1 MKELLDK
8 LSSYNIFNYLLP
20 GILFSVLASK
30 TTELNLI
37 QIDII
42 LGVFVY
48 YFIGLIISRIGSL
61 IIEPILKKINFVKFA
76 DYNDFVKVSAKDKK
90 LEVLSESNNMYR
102 TFIATFLLLAL
113 LKLYFLLANKWL
125 FISDWSVWIL
135 IVLLITMFL
144 FSYRKQT
151 NYITSRI
158 NSQKSSNE

>member
-61 IIEPILKKINFVKFA
+61 IIEPILKLDCDLIITA
-76 DYNDFVKVSAKDKK
+76 DHALAHGLYDFDHALDV
-90 LEVLSESNNMYR
+90 
-102 TFIATFLLLAL
+102 FIATRGDFR
-113 LKLYFLLANKWL
+113 
-125 FISDWSVWIL
+125 V
-135 IVLLITMFL
+135 
-144 FSYRKQT
+144 
-151 NYITSRI
+151 
-158 NSQKSSNE
+158 EP